1 MIQVI
6 TPGDNSPGCGLP
18 PDQLFIIEDMN
29 FDGVND
35 IRLVQ
40 FIPAA
45 PKIPYYFWIYNATTN
60 RLVRNKALE
69 KITSPDF
76 DRKRKLIFSFWR
88 ASCCD
93 HGQRTYK
100 YINGRPTLIE
110 ESEVAVDPTNDKKNV
125 MIVKKFN
132 NGRWKV
138 TKTIEKAES
147 N

>member
-1 MIQVI
+1 
-6 TPGDNSPGCGLP
+6 
-18 PDQLFIIEDMN
+18 MN
-29 FDGVND
+29 FDGIDD

-45 PKIPYYFWIYNATTN
+45 PNIPYYFWIYDTTTN
-60 RLVRNKALE
+60 EFVRNKELE
-69 KITSPDF
+69 KITSPEF
-76 DRKRKLIFSFWR
+76 DSKQKRIFSFWR

-93 HGQRTYK
+93 HGQSTYK

-110 ESEVAVDPTNDKKNV
+110 ESEVAVDPNDDNKN
-125 MIVKKFN
+125 ITTVKKLK

-138 TKTIEKAES
+138 TKTIEKSAV